1 MGLGFGVEG
10 SMFRGLG
17 FRVYLGVMH
26 RAQRLLGRERVAEVI
41 RGVCEGRPGHRL
53 RVVHPGQRLHVV
65 HPVFRAGHARMRLE
79 REREERAL
87 RVKREERAVR

>member
-26 RAQRLLGRERVAEVI
+26 RAQRLLGCERVAEVV
-41 RGVCEGRPGHRL
+41 RGVREGRPGQRL
-53 RVVHPGQRLHVV
+53 RVLHPGQRLRVV
-65 HPVFRAGHARMRLE
+65 NPVLRGGHSRMRLE
-79 REREERAL
+79 REREERAV